1 MSSEPDTIEQID
13 AEDRLAVQ
21 VVSSRL
27 ISQLLVFVGNSLGQ
41 GDTDI
46 ELQLPRVH
54 TERARKMFARSFNS
68 MAGEFQQLEKLGLTQ
83 SMDFFTAAERLGIQ
97 KEDES

>member
-1 MSSEPDTIEQID
+1 MSEPNTIEEID
-13 AEDRLAVQ
+13 SQDRLAVQ
-21 VVSSRL
+21 VVSSRI
-27 ISQLLVFVGNSLGQ
+27 ISQLRGFGGNSLGQ

-46 ELQLPRVH
+46 EMQLPRVH
-54 TERARKMFARSFNS
+54 TERARKLFARSFNS

-97 KEDES
+97 REDES